1 MTHKLKAMNNVDQEA
16 KRKSSLMALG
26 RRLSSRP
33 GRTSEE
39 SVLGSAAS
47 LGMGLGLPRRTSQQL
62 QRANAKAEDA
72 SNHTVHM

>member
-39 SVLGSAAS
+39 SVLGSAS